1 MMRALKALPWMRLLL
16 PTLSMLAIFAVWE
29 AGVRGF
35 GVPEWILPSPSSI
48 ARVALDWRAELAHNS
63 WVTLYETVVGFA
75 VALVIALPIAV
86 LIAYTPI
93 VKHTIYPV
101 LLALQSVPKVA
112 IAPLIV
118 LWVGFGVLPKII
130 VVFLVCF
137 FPIVVSATA
146 GLEATSRSRLD
157 LMRAFKA
164 RPWQVFFRLRI
175 PEAMP
180 HVMVGCKVA
189 ITFAV
194 IGAVIGEFVGSEEG
208 LGYLILTSTSQ
219 SKTPLA
225 FSALIILT
233 LISIVLY
240 YLVEKAEKLLVGW
253 RVQ

>member
-1 MMRALKALPWMRLLL
+1 MGMPKSIPWMRLLL
-16 PTLSMLAIFAVWE
+16 PALSMLAIFAVWE

-48 ARVALDWRAELAHNS
+48 ARIAIDWRTELLRNS

-240 YLVEKAEKLLVGW
+240 YIVEKAEKLLVGW